1 MIDGISEWIAFAIYW
16 IGLAAWR
23 TFPAFIIVLSLDW
36 VLRNRIPARYLCV
49 LWMIVVARLL
59 LPVSAGS
66 PLALTRHLDDAFAAL
81 IVSEEP
87 PPSEYTAF
95 ETFSYR
101 DDDGK
106 TVMVRQPVL
115 RLDASAEE
123 IQAAESKVV
132 VLEESSIQPQNASLS
147 GVESDY
153 EVFYSVV
160 AYSVIR
166 SWLLGFT
173 FIASRGTLA
182 YLRFSLRLRKQSAID
197 DQSIVDQVLRAGDR
211 VGVGRCPKIKEVKAL
226 DTPAVFGLFC
236 PVICL
241 PTNWREQLSGE
252 RLDWVLRHEL
262 THVRRRDSLVM
273 FIASVARALH
283 WFHPLSWIA
292 FSKLQSNIERA
303 ADEAVTRGLSESSIR
318 DYGNLLL
325 HYAAQKTPSW
335 QNATIGLLSMALPRG
350 LQGRIESLTTQPP
363 KRWWLVRMAMIA
375 VVAFVALT
383 GLTDAKIAEPIA
395 EVSRRFSN
403 IDVALAEAELP
414 PPHQMVA
421 AGKNQ
426 SAARTVSVNVEKA
439 LKKAESLQPGV
450 DAERFIKLYFGSYP
464 MTPKELNKTTI
475 VDGVMTLVVTPQQE
489 AFVKQ
494 TLAAFEQSGL
504 WQIVTE
510 LYVIDS
516 DVRLL
521 NWIDWSAQDGVT
533 HCRHLEQ
540 SPQVEDTDGWQA
552 AFSIDASTW
561 SPHSNTASAFRH
573 SASIPV
579 RATRIS
585 RLNFERL
592 RHQAQRERRTN
603 IMSAPKV
610 TVFNGQCVIVSD
622 VVQRPFVTD
631 VSFVSGEP
639 ASTLQPRISIFE
651 SGWKFRVKP
660 TVTEDERVG
669 LQMVLTKS
677 AINDVKLANL
687 PRLASDQPDGDV
699 MIQVPSVHS
708 DSIAVETVLGAD
720 EALLVFSPTPYST
733 KEVDRVHSS
742 GRGRGR
748 GQVFMIRTHLI
759 SDKDS
764 LKFFVPMESEE

>member
-1 MIDGISEWIAFAIYW
+1 MIDGINEWIAFAIYW

-23 TFPAFIIVLSLDW
+23 TLPVFIVVLSLDW
-36 VLRNRIPARYLCV
+36 MLRKLIPAKYLCV

-66 PLALTRHLDDAFAAL
+66 PLAVTRHLDDAFAAL
-81 IVSEEP
+81 FVSEES
-87 PPSEYTAF
+87 PPSEYTGS
-95 ETFSYR
+95 ETFTYR

-106 TVMVRQPVL
+106 TLMVRQPVL
-115 RLDASAEE
+115 RLDATAEE
-123 IQAAESKVV
+123 IKAAESKVV
-132 VLEESSIQPQNASLS
+132 VLEESSIQPQNTSLS

-153 EVFYSVV
+153 DVFYSVV
-160 AYSVIR
+160 AYSVLW

-182 YLRFSLRLRKQSAID
+182 YLRFSLRLRKQSVIE
-197 DQSIVDQVLRAGDR
+197 DQSIVDQVLRACDR
-211 VGVGRCPKIKEVKAL
+211 VGVGRRPKIKEVESL
-226 DTPAVFGLFC
+226 DAPAVFGLFR

-292 FSKLQSNIERA
+292 FSKLQSNVERA

-325 HYAAQKTPSW
+325 HYAAQKATSW
-335 QNATIGLLSMALPRG
+335 QNATIGLLAMALPRG

-383 GLTDAKIAEPIA
+383 GLTDAEIAEPKTDASHRVPKFEIA
-395 EVSRRFSN
+395 
-403 IDVALAEAELP
+403 AAEAELP
-414 PPHQMVA
+414 PPHQMA
-421 AGKNQ
+421 AEENNQ
-426 SAARTVSVNVEKA
+426 SSARTVSVNVEKA

-450 DAERFIKLYFGSYP
+450 DAERFIKLYFGPHP
-464 MTPKELNKTTI
+464 MTPEQLNKTTI
-475 VDGVMTLVVTPQQE
+475 VDGIMTFVATPRQE
-489 AFVKQ
+489 AFIKQ
-494 TLAAFEQSGL
+494 TLVAFEQSGL

-510 LYVIDS
+510 LYVIES

-521 NWIDWSAQDGVT
+521 NWIDWSVEDGVT

-561 SPHSNTASAFRH
+561 SPHSTTSPAFEQ
-573 SASIPV
+573 SVSIPV

-592 RHQAQRERRTN
+592 RHQAQRERHTN

-622 VVQRPFVTD
+622 VVRRPFVTD
-631 VSFVSGEP
+631 VSFVPGEP
-639 ASTLQPRISIFE
+639 ASALQSRISIFE

-669 LQMVLTKS
+669 LQMVLTQS
-677 AINDVKLANL
+677 EINDVKLANL
-687 PRLASDQPDGDV
+687 PRFSSDQPDGDIT
-699 MIQVPSVHS
+699 IQVPSVYS

-733 KEVDRVHSS
+733 KEADGVYSS
-742 GRGRGR
+742 GRGR

-759 SDKDS
+759 SDKDY
-764 LKFFVPMESEE
+764 LKDFVPTKSEE